1 MNHEFYELSQWIGS
15 RENWNRKAKHI
26 SKIFSWNI
34 YGALQIFFSSNQ
46 SIESLK
52 GTAPMVHRLALL
64 DGLVT
69 LHGAAQV
76 TGVKRDW
83 KIHVCWMEPRMGN
96 HLSLYIYIYMSYI
109 YYIILHYIIL
119 YIYINVYIDVYY
131 MHIYIYIYYYIYI
144 YVLGDS
150 TKINRVSFNG
160 WFSIIQYV
168 WPASMANLNMLN
180 SVQWDPLK
188 LVVFPVIVGRSLQI
202 LQKVSR
208 KVPGKSNHSNP
219 VCSMV
224 LEYLPTFTQEMAQSS
239 R

>member
-1 MNHEFYELSQWIGS
+1 MDWFKGKLKPESQTYI
-15 RENWNRKAKHI
+15 K
-26 SKIFSWNI
+26 NI
-34 YGALQIFFSSNQ
+34 QWEHLWCPADFFLLKPIHWKS
-46 SIESLK
+46 K
-52 GTAPMVHRLALL
+52 GTAPMVHRWPYLMAWWPFMALPKL
-64 DGLVT
+64 PVSN
-69 LHGAAQV
+69 V
-76 TGVKRDW
+76 TGKSTFTEW
-83 KIHVCWMEPRMGN
+83 NLEWEIIY
-96 HLSLYIYIYMSYI
+96 LYIYIYVIYIYIYI
-109 YYIILHYIIL
+109 YYII

-131 MHIYIYIYYYIYI
+131 MHIYINYIYI
-144 YVLGDS
+144 CNGWFH
-150 TKINRVSFNG
+150 KINRVSFNG
-160 WFSIIQYV
+160 WFSIIRYV

-219 VCSMV
+219 ICSMV